1 MWNSVDSLAKGWQPN
16 PDIIA
21 NMEVTI
27 QIPGAVANKARERG
41 LSVAV
46 YIQELIEKEANKES
60 ESRQSVREAVDRIL
74 ELRKG
79 NKLNG
84 LKIKDLIEEG
94 RKY

>member
-1 MWNSVDSLAKGWQPN
+1 
-16 PDIIA
+16 
-21 NMEVTI
+21 MEVAI
-27 QIPGAVANKARERG
+27 QIPDAVANKARERG

-60 ESRQSVREAVDRIL
+60 ESRQSIREAVDRIL

>member
-1 MWNSVDSLAKGWQPN
+1 
-16 PDIIA
+16 
-21 NMEVTI
+21 MEVTI
-27 QIPGAVANKARERG
+27 QIPDAVANKARERG